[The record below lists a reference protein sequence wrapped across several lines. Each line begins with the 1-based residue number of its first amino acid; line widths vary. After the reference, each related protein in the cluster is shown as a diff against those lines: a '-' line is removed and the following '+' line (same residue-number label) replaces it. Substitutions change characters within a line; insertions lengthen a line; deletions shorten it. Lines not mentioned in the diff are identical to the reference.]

1 MSETSGKAGRTS
13 RKILPFSRLKP
24 ELASLREQGKTVVF
38 TNGCFQLL
46 HLGHLR
52 TLQRARKLGDV
63 LVVGLNSDSS
73 ARRLKGPRHP
83 LLPQADRA
91 AVLAA
96 LRAVDYAV
104 VFEET
109 TAEAL
114 VRALQPEVYV
124 KGGDYAQGKDL
135 PEADDVAQYGGRVE
149 ILPLV
154 PGRSTTGLI
163 ETILE
168 RYESKSANQQISK

>member
-1 MSETSGKAGRTS
+1 MGKIVS
-13 RKILPFSRLKP
+13 LE
-24 ELASLREQGKTVVF
+24 ELRSLRAEWRVQGQTVVL
-38 TNGCFQLL
+38 TNGCFDLL
-46 HLGHLR
+46 HVGHVRFLEA
-52 TLQRARKLGDV
+52 ARRLGDV

-73 ARRLKGPRHP
+73 ARRLKGPQHP

-96 LRAVDYAV
+96 LRSVDYVV

-135 PEADDVAQYGGRVE
+135 PEADDVAQYGGRVV

-168 RYESKSANQQISK
+168 RYSGEK

>member
-1 MSETSGKAGRTS
+1 MGKIVS
-13 RKILPFSRLKP
+13 LE
-24 ELASLREQGKTVVF
+24 ELRSLRAEWRAQGQTLVL
-38 TNGCFQLL
+38 TNGCFDLL
-46 HLGHLR
+46 HVGHVQFLEA
-52 TLQRARKLGDV
+52 ARRLGDV
-63 LVVGLNSDSS
+63 LVVGLNSDRS

-96 LRAVDYAV
+96 LSAVDYVV

-114 VRALQPEVYV
+114 VWALQPEVYA
-124 KGGDYAQGKDL
+124 KGGDYAQSKEL

-154 PGRSTTGLI
+154 PGRSTTQLI
-163 ETILE
+163 EAILE
-168 RYESKSANQQISK
+168 RYSGERISE

>member
-1 MSETSGKAGRTS
+1 MGKIVSLA
-13 RKILPFSRLKP
+13 
-24 ELASLREQGKTVVF
+24 ELQTLRAEWRAQGQTLVL
-38 TNGCFQLL
+38 TNGCFDLL
-46 HLGHLR
+46 HVGHVQFLEA
-52 TLQRARKLGDV
+52 ARRLGDV
-63 LVVGLNSDSS
+63 LVVGLNSDRS

-91 AVLAA
+91 TVLAA
-96 LRAVDYAV
+96 LRAVDYVV

-114 VRALQPEVYV
+114 VRALQPEVYA

-135 PEADDVAQYGGRVE
+135 PEADDVAQYGGRVV

-154 PGRSTTGLI
+154 PGRSTTRVI

-168 RYESKSANQQISK
+168 RYGSKSANQRINE

>member
-1 MSETSGKAGRTS
+1 MGKIVSLEELRSLRAGWRAQGRT
-13 RKILPFSRLKP
+13 LVL
-24 ELASLREQGKTVVF
+24 
-38 TNGCFQLL
+38 TNGCFDLL
-46 HLGHLR
+46 HVGHVQFLEA
-52 TLQRARKLGDV
+52 ARRLGDV

-73 ARRLKGPRHP
+73 ARRLKGPKHP

-91 AVLAA
+91 TVLAA
-96 LRAVDYAV
+96 LRAVDYVV

-124 KGGDYAQGKDL
+124 KGGDYAQNKEL
-135 PEADDVAQYGGRVE
+135 PEADDVAQYDGRVE

>member
-1 MSETSGKAGRTS
+1 MGKVVSLA
-13 RKILPFSRLKP
+13 
-24 ELASLREQGKTVVF
+24 ELQTLRAEWRAQGQTLVL
-38 TNGCFQLL
+38 TNGCFDLL
-46 HLGHLR
+46 HVGHVRFLEA
-52 TLQRARKLGDV
+52 ARCLGDV

-73 ARRLKGPRHP
+73 AQRLKGPQHP

-96 LRAVDYAV
+96 LRAVDYVV

-114 VRALQPEVYV
+114 VRALQPEVYA
-124 KGGDYAQGKDL
+124 KGGDYAQGKGL

-168 RYESKSANQQISK
+168 RYGG